1 LVCWGI
7 LHRRLLL
14 LQLLRH
20 GLILNR
26 QLLQHLLPQPLLL
39 LLGVLLHCRL
49 LQLLLPQPPLLLLL
63 LLLLLLDHRLL
74 QLLQPQLLSQLLPPG
89 PRRAPMFPT
98 NQS

>member
-14 LQLLRH
+14 LLLLRH

-39 LLGVLLHCRL
+39 LLGVLLHRRL
-49 LQLLLPQPPLLLLL
+49 LQLLLPQPPL